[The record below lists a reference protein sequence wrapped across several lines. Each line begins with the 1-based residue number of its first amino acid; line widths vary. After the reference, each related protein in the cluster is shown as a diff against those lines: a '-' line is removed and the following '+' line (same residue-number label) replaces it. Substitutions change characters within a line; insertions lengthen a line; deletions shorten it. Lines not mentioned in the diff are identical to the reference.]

1 MQLLTSVDPRDN
13 LEKAKRME
21 LFRFARQNGIKEI
34 EEAMPAMLMR
44 KILRSRG
51 MTNIRV
57 PDRPLASTRPTNME
71 AMTTSQVNVID
82 VETDLERQYMA
93 EKQAADYEAMPLNEL
108 RAECKRRGIKMART
122 DNLQSLRDKLR
133 G

>member
-57 PDRPLASTRPTNME
+57 PDRPLASTRPTSME

-82 VETDLERQYMA
+82 AETDLERQYMA
-93 EKQAADYEAMPLNEL
+93 EKQASDFDAMPMNEL
-108 RAECKRRGIKMART
+108 RAECKRRGIKMSRT